1 MYSLYNTNIVMWL
14 ILRVEIPCEVIKT
27 EYKNDGIME
36 MFIGKLPICKQQIN
50 LFKLCNVHKGL

>member
-1 MYSLYNTNIVMWL
+1 MHVLYKGKYTNVVMWL

-36 MFIGKLPICKQQIN
+36 MFIGQLPICKQ
-50 LFKLCNVHKGL
+50 